1 MKMKTKN
8 IEAVVIVVVLVSV
21 FVSTAPAAQDKYT
34 VRALNGVALSEFN
47 GYEAWQDV
55 AVSATE
61 EGIKAILANPI
72 MTKAYQAGILGNRKP
87 LPDGVMRVKIE

>member
-1 MKMKTKN
+1 MKMKPKN
-8 IEAVVIVVVLVSV
+8 IQSVVIVVVLLSV
-21 FVSTAPAAQDKYT
+21 VPTAPAARDKYT

-61 EGIKAILANPI
+61 EGIKAIPANPMMI
-72 MTKAYQAGILGNRKP
+72 KAYQAGIPEHEWMGIWP
-87 LPDGVMRVKIE
+87 VFV